1 MTIRFIRFLWYI
13 LAIPGMFLSLALQ
26 CKKEDEEFIIT
37 SDDVLMMVI
46 PASGL
51 ESAACADFASSRSFE
66 LMPADSQLVNWSEGR
81 SLANDTIQIIRL
93 EVLRD
98 TGSVLKFTMTFR
110 PHTGRPSEIQCM
122 KGFGCDGP
130 WETFPWKSPDG
141 NFLDHT
147 VQKFK
152 VIPRGKKGISF
163 QNFNT
168 DGLLTVRVNPPI

>member
-1 MTIRFIRFLWYI
+1 MLQFTRFPVSI
-13 LAIPGMFLSLALQ
+13 LTVLGILLAFQ
-26 CKKEDEEFIIT
+26 CKKKEEEFIIT

-46 PASGL
+46 PAAGL
-51 ESAACADFASSRSFE
+51 ESAACDNFASSRSFD
-66 LMPADSQLVNWSEGR
+66 LMPADSQMVLWTEGR

-110 PHTGRPSEIQCM
+110 PRSGQPSEIQCM

-130 WETFPWKSPDG
+130 WETFPWKSPTG

-152 VIPRGKKGISF
+152 VIPRGKNGFSF
-163 QNFNT
+163 QNVNT
-168 DGLLTVRVNPPI
+168 DGVLQVRVNPPI